1 MYTVG
6 QFSTICGVSIKTL
19 HHYDAIHLVKPLH
32 TDSVTG
38 YRYYDYE
45 QIKTLQYIKKLKMFG
60 FSLQEIKR
68 VLESHDN
75 RELEN
80 RLREKALQLER
91 KMIKMRQTLE
101 AMDLRCS

>member
-6 QFSTICGVSIKTL
+6 QYSTLCVLSIHTF
-19 HHYDAIHLVKPLH
+19 HHYDAIQLIKPLH
-32 TDSVTG
+32 TDSVTR
-38 YRYYDYE
+38 YTYYDYE

-60 FSLQEIKR
+60 FSLHEIKR

-80 RLREKALQLER
+80 RLREKALQLEGKR
-91 KMIKMRQTLE
+91 IKMRQTL
-101 AMDLRCS
+101 